1 MYKIL
6 IVEDDSSIA
15 KLLSNH
21 IIKYNYDV
29 KNIDDFSKVLEE
41 FKNFNPNLVFLDI
54 NLPKFDGFYWCR
66 EIRKISKCP
75 IIFISSRAGDIDQIH
90 GIQNGAD
97 DYIIKPFSFD
107 LAIAKIE
114 SHLRR
119 AYGDYSNIKDENL
132 EIKGLKLLR
141 ESFELEYL
149 EKKVELSKKEMQ
161 LLILLMSNFEKV
173 VSRQKL
179 LETLWDDMEFV
190 EENTLNVNVAR
201 IRKKLENL
209 NAPLKIE
216 VVRSVG
222 YKIMED

>member
-149 EKKVELSKKEMQ
+149 EKKIELSKKEMQ

>member
-190 EENTLNVNVAR
+190 EENTLNVNLAR